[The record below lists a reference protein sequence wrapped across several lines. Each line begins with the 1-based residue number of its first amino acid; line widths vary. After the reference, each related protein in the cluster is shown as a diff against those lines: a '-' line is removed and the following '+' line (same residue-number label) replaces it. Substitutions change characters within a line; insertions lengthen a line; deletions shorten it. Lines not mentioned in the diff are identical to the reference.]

1 MSTYNDIRIRFQVG
15 INRMNEKEVPVEI
28 DDDLVGTIDDEN
40 PMFNDVKNRISALV
54 GGVEFEDFLLTHLT
68 EKKLTGSELKFA
80 HSKILQ
86 AYANNPFETS
96 YLIEQLKTSP
106 IPIKELAS
114 SSSLVGDIS
123 NKFKVPMEFVNSVF
137 AISGKPGSA
146 SIGAGEFML
155 ILFTDLL
162 SATSKDLMD
171 SKGVIYEVKDN
182 GKKDAGFRVGSQ
194 GKPASNAIKML
205 NDLHPDFDISLKS
218 GFNTSPSGSGVYLGT
233 ILNTLSQ
240 HLSEIK
246 LEMFAKAFLT
256 FENAYDRSIDKVTEK
271 IANSKE
277 DIELFRRYL
286 ACLQMWGYMS
296 EERIQNVVLFSQSK
310 GKPNRIGLVSF
321 EKNFA
326 KFFQQYSKTLLAGG
340 WENDGRNMSFRIR
353 FK

>member
-1 MSTYNDIRIRFQVG
+1 MSTHKDIRTRFQIGMDNVT
-15 INRMNEKEVPVEI
+15 EKNVPVDI
-28 DDDLVGTIDDEN
+28 DKETVGTIDSN
-40 PMFNDVKNRISALV
+40 SPMYHDVKNRIEALV
-54 GGVEFEDFLLTHLT
+54 GGVEFENFLMDHLIA
-68 EKKLTGSELKFA
+68 KKLAGSELKFA

-86 AYANNPFETS
+86 AYANSPFETEH
-96 YLIEQLKTSP
+96 LIEQLKTSL
-106 IPIKELAS
+106 IPIKNLTS

-123 NKFKVPMEFVNSVF
+123 NHYKVPIGFVNDVF

-162 SATSKDLMD
+162 SAPVKDLMD

-205 NDLHPDFDISLKS
+205 NDLHPKFNLNTGSS
-218 GFNTSPSGSGVYLGT
+218 FNTTTKGDGIYLGT
-233 ILNTLSQ
+233 ILSGLKYYKN
-240 HLSEIK
+240 EIN

-256 FENAYDRSIDKVTEK
+256 FENAYDKSIDKVTK
-271 IANSKE
+271 NVAVLE
-277 DIELFRRYL
+277 DVEIFRGYL
-286 ACLQMWGYMS
+286 ACLQMWGYMKA
-296 EERIQNVVLFSQSK
+296 ERIQNVVLFSQSK
-310 GKPNRIGLVSF
+310 GKPNKIGIIRF
-321 EKNFA
+321 EKDFS
-326 KFFQQYSKTLLAGG
+326 KFYKQYFNIILTGG

>member
-1 MSTYNDIRIRFQVG
+1 MSTHKDIRTRFQVG
-15 INRMNEKEVPVEI
+15 INKITEKDVPVEI
-28 DDDLVGTIDDEN
+28 DNELVGNIDNEN
-40 PMFNDVKNRISALV
+40 PMYNDVRNRISALV
-54 GGVEFEDFLLTHLT
+54 GGVEFEDFLLRYLT
-68 EKKLTGSELKFA
+68 EKKLSGSELKFA
-80 HSKILQ
+80 HSRILQ
-86 AYANNPFETS
+86 AYADNPFETS

-106 IPIKELAS
+106 IPIKSLAS

-162 SATSKDLMD
+162 SAATKDLMD
-171 SKGVIYEVKDN
+171 SKGIIYEVKDN

-205 NDLHPDFDISLKS
+205 NDLHPNFSISLKS
-218 GFNTSPSGSGVYLGT
+218 PFNASPKGDGIYLGT

-240 HLSEIK
+240 HISEIK

-256 FENAYDRSIDKVTEK
+256 FENAYDKSIDKVTEK

-286 ACLQMWGYMS
+286 GCLQMWGYMS
-296 EERIQNVVLFSQSK
+296 EEKIQNVILFSQNK
-310 GKPNRIGLVSF
+310 GRPNKIGIVSF

-326 KFFQQYSKTLLAGG
+326 KFFQQYYKTLLAGG

-353 FK
+353 FR